1 MGEIMIKK
9 TIAMGAADAVEP
21 ALVPVKKPA
30 RAKVKRVSTSDLK
43 LVVIG
48 RGQTAGRTPNLVRLR
63 PAVIKNLRQYA
74 DGPIYLLIEIALEK
88 LAEQLAAR
96 PAGSKLEIVR
106 AEEMD

>member
-1 MGEIMIKK
+1 MIKK
-9 TIAMGAADAVEP
+9 AIAADAVDAIDLAP
-21 ALVPVKKPA
+21 LVAKKAA
-30 RAKVKRVSTSDLK
+30 RAKAKKLSTSDLR

-63 PAVIKNLRQYA
+63 PSVIKNLRQYA
-74 DGPIYLLIEIALEK
+74 DGPIYLLIEIAMEK